1 MIRPR
6 GFAAG
11 IAALAL
17 PLLAVLPAGAQ
28 PTPAAPPQGS
38 TEQRQTIT
46 DIRNVGTAMFVW
58 YKDQLKTHP
67 KGKTEKVE
75 PESRPAFD
83 RIPPISHDDLAK
95 LLVPTYIA
103 AIPEKDG
110 WGHPYE
116 FHLNT
121 ADLYATT
128 IMGLRSTGRDGQ
140 FSGDSYEVGAFP
152 PADQDQDVAWMDGY
166 FVRWPQPAAHP

>member
-6 GFAAG
+6 GFAA
-11 IAALAL
+11 ALATFA
-17 PLLAVLPAGAQ
+17 LLAALPAGAQ

-38 TEQRQTIT
+38 PEQQRTIT
-46 DIRNVGTAMFVW
+46 DLRNVGTAMFVW
-58 YKDQLKTHP
+58 YKDQLKIHP
-67 KGKTEKVE
+67 KGKTEKEKVE

-83 RIPPISHDDLAK
+83 RIPAISHDDLAK

-121 ADLYATT
+121 TDLHANS
-128 IMGLRSTGRDGQ
+128 IMGLRSPGRDGR
-140 FSGDSYEVGAFP
+140 FSGDSYEVSAFP
-152 PADQDQDVAWMDGY
+152 QEDQDQDIAWMNGY
-166 FVRWPQPAAHP
+166 FVRWPRPEKHP